1 MKLSTSTQILRAVA
15 ILIVAGVF
23 ALAGVQKIRSGNPG
37 ETMVGRYFTGADGVR
52 ALGCIEVGVA
62 LWMLSFRN
70 PRLAGIVTAGIL
82 AAFGGLIAMELYRE
96 RPLPCGCLQTRP
108 GANPFDVRTGLWISL
123 ARNVFLCFLA
133 LLSAWLTP
141 ANDSQQRTDYPER

>member
-23 ALAGVQKIRSGNPG
+23 ALAGIQKIRSGDPG

-52 ALGCIEVGVA
+52 ALGCIEVGLA

-70 PRLAGIVTAGIL
+70 PRLAGLVTAGIL
-82 AAFGGLIAMELYRE
+82 AAFAGLIAMELLRE

-123 ARNVFLCFLA
+123 GRNVFLCLLA

-141 ANDSQQRTDYPER
+141 GEDPSEREELD